1 MCVAA
6 HRWMKIIELLYC
18 WNLSKCVYGVAAVA
32 ATGDGAESVCALL
45 PNKYALMC
53 AYVIEREEKR
63 HTQVAK
69 LMHSPLVV
77 TVAFSIN

>member
-1 MCVAA
+1 MSFYTAGIYPNV
-6 HRWMKIIELLYC
+6 
-18 WNLSKCVYGVAAVA
+18 VYGVGAAADA
-32 ATGDGAESVCALL
+32 AAAGGDGGGAESVCAIL

-63 HTQVAK
+63 HTQVPK

-77 TVAFSIN
+77 TVAFSIK

>member
-6 HRWMKIIELLYC
+6 HRWMKSIELLYC
-18 WNLSKCVYGVAAVA
+18 WNLSKCVAGVAAA
-32 ATGDGAESVCALL
+32 ADGGAENVCALL